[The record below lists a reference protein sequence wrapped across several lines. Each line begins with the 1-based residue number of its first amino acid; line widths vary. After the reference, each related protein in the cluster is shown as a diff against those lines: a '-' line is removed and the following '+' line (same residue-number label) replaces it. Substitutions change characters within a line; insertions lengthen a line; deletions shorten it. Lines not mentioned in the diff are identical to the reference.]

1 MRVIYPKQK
10 HKRLEDQKGNL
21 FEEKRQKRLAAK
33 TAAFQKEL
41 GRHMEEYAKLHKAD
55 ERVAW
60 LRGALAE
67 KRIKESGLML
77 AMDQDRSGVVTFK
90 EWEQGLRDCGIYL
103 SGQSVPYRQ
112 LFRLV
117 DRDSSRV
124 VCTEEIMALLYADH
138 EIVQKDLSKN
148 KDIVEEAAGLRVQ
161 LVGEGAGGP

>member
-60 LRGALAE
+60 LRGAL
-67 KRIKESGLML
+67 L
-77 AMDQDRSGVVTFK
+77 RSA
-90 EWEQGLRDCGIYL
+90 
-103 SGQSVPYRQ
+103 
-112 LFRLV
+112 
-117 DRDSSRV
+117 SRSRGS
-124 VCTEEIMALLYADH
+124 CSPWTRT
-138 EIVQKDLSKN
+138 
-148 KDIVEEAAGLRVQ
+148 AA
-161 LVGEGAGGP
+161 AW